1 MITQKFTI
9 NDKAYEVN
17 EKLFYSIFSRYQIGL
32 EKSMRGRDFI
42 FDCVYLLY
50 YNCHKI
56 NFERSGLYIDSLDWI
71 KNEKATINPI
81 NNKDNKCFQ
90 YVITVTLNHE
100 EIGKHPEK
108 VIKVKHFRDKYNW
121 EGINYPSEKDD
132 CKR

>member
-1 MITQKFTI
+1 
-9 NDKAYEVN
+9 
-17 EKLFYSIFSRYQIGL
+17 
-32 EKSMRGRDFI
+32 MRGRDFI

-81 NNKDNKCFQ
+81 NNKDNKFFQ
-90 YVITVTLNHE
+90 YVTTVTLNHE

-132 CKR
+132 CKRWNMFLIDNAPLIIHADLECLIEKIDGCKK